1 VRGRAGRHAYA
12 QQPQE
17 DLGDLTYERNLL
29 EENRP
34 HFRGD
39 CLPGGRNAA
48 RPCPYARCRHNLLVD
63 IIPNPS
69 GGAPRVYENFPG
81 VPPQDLVATCV
92 LDVVDEIG
100 EFDREA
106 LLKELG
112 GRDTQD
118 DSLALEQVGRL
129 MNITRERVRQVQ
141 VEGLVALRVAFTGAK
156 RLPKPETD

>member
-17 DLGDLTYERNLL
+17 DLGDLTYETNLL
-29 EENRP
+29 EERKP
-34 HFRGD
+34 YRRGD
-39 CLPGGRNAA
+39 CLPGGHNAQ
-48 RPCPYARCRHNLLVD
+48 RPCLYARCRHNLLVD

-118 DSLALEQVGRL
+118 DSLALEQVGKL

-141 VEGLVALRVAFTGAK
+141 VEGLVALRIGLMDA
-156 RLPKPETD
+156 RRPPEPEKG